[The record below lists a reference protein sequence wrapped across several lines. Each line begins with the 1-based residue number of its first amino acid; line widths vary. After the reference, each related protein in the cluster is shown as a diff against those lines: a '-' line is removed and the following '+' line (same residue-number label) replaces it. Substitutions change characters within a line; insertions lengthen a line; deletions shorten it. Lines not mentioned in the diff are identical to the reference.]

1 MPKPWDMIGFMDR
14 VAVIIQSFPHL
25 SDEQI
30 KTVTDEWAKNDY
42 VDNWDGEQEAIKDLI
57 RALRWESMSEEQRA
71 EEKQRNALLMEEFV
85 SWESK

>member
-14 VAVIIQSFPHL
+14 VTVIIQSFPRL
-25 SDEQI
+25 SNEQI

>member
-42 VDNWDGEQEAIKDLI
+42 VDNWDGEQKAIKDLI
-57 RALRWESMSEEQRA
+57 RVLRWESMSEEQRA

>member
-14 VAVIIQSFPHL
+14 VTVIIQSFPHL